1 MSGVEGQNKRT
12 IKKKKTNNM
21 IKSNQK
27 VSTRDKNH
35 IIKEDKT
42 EIKSTIDN
50 KLQNNGQIK
59 ETEEEIDIFE
69 KTKKLEEELEKKK
82 SEMESKAQIDIDKI
96 KSLNEN
102 LSAFAKEK
110 QLLMAKNNKI
120 LSEMKQIAQN
130 FSKKFPNAKLSKMIN
145 EKKKM
150 EKNFNFEVNL
160 REKQKKAKK
169 NFININEKEIEKL
182 KKLLNQTNYKENEE
196 KLSEDL
202 EKLNNEITFKENE
215 LEELRKIKKE
225 HEFCEK
231 MISKLNLELNL
242 LKDDIDLKTKIGN
255 MNETEKI
262 EKKEP
267 IKLEV
272 INKTMEYGDKV
283 RYRSLKVERNK
294 YSSIEMLNQYKL
306 YNNIVNGYNTSQNI
320 NKNIL
325 RETINK
331 TDIDDVNNNNNHLK
345 SSADISHS
353 LQYFQLFMKNKD
365 SKLKISNPKNYLF
378 SEKEKE
384 AMNKL
389 MTERLVTDMNERYNS
404 IDSQIKN
411 VEEEKKKEHKGIKI
425 KIINNDVKIKHLQL
439 QIKEENIKRIEKNKK
454 FVENMKK
461 IKELQNEIKKINE
474 KIKKEERNYKKKVKS
489 NEEFKKQIENIKINN
504 QKMKEMKKKEN
515 EDENKEGEEEGE
527 GEGEGEEEEDDEM
540 GEEGAL

>member
-1 MSGVEGQNKRT
+1 
-12 IKKKKTNNM
+12 
-21 IKSNQK
+21 
-27 VSTRDKNH
+27 
-35 IIKEDKT
+35 
-42 EIKSTIDN
+42 
-50 KLQNNGQIK
+50 
-59 ETEEEIDIFE
+59 
-69 KTKKLEEELEKKK
+69 
-82 SEMESKAQIDIDKI
+82 
-96 KSLNEN
+96 
-102 LSAFAKEK
+102 
-110 QLLMAKNNKI
+110 
-120 LSEMKQIAQN
+120 
-130 FSKKFPNAKLSKMIN
+130 
-145 EKKKM
+145 M

-215 LEELRKIKKE
+215 LEELQKIKKE

-294 YSSIEMLNQYKL
+294 YSSIEMVNQYKL

-320 NKNIL
+320 NKNTL

-425 KIINNDVKIKHLQL
+425 KIVNNDVKIKHLQL

-454 FVENMKK
+454 FVENNKK
-461 IKELQNEIKKINE
+461 IKDLQNEIKKISEN
-474 KIKKEERNYKKKVKS
+474 IKKEEKNYAKKVQR
-489 NEEFKKQIENIKINN
+489 NETFKEKIENIKIIK
-504 QKMKEMKKKEN
+504 QKIKEMKEMKEKEN
-515 EDENKEGEEEGE
+515 ENEKREEEEEGRE
-527 GEGEGEEEEDDEM
+527 KDDDEMEEED
-540 GEEGAL
+540 AN